1 MPLTVRDLI
10 DDPDLGLEQVVECDL
25 DRRVRWVHTTELAD
39 PSRYLQGDEV
49 ILTTGVWIAAGT
61 RPVEF
66 VRPLVRAGI
75 AALGYG
81 LPAPDAAVPPG
92 LVAACRRHAL
102 TLFRVPFELPFIA
115 ISEAFVERLA
125 SDRQEA
131 LEASV
136 RRNAAFVRAAEHG
149 EGLDGLLRVLS
160 RTHSLRSWVI
170 GPSRRVLA
178 RCGCDP
184 TADQVEAVAT
194 EAARL
199 QADYPAFVPGWLIFP
214 IVTVGPTELHL
225 LGEVRSIIGG
235 ARLVF
240 DSIRVTRLAL
250 SAENRQWAR
259 DFIAGPRPDTL
270 GVADANDPR
279 PTAGRR

>member
-66 VRPLVRAGI
+66 VRPLVGAGI

-81 LPAPDAAVPPG
+81 LPAPGATVPPG
-92 LVAACRRHAL
+92 LVAACRRYAL

-125 SDRQEA
+125 SDRQEV

-160 RTHSLRSWVI
+160 RTHALRSWVI

-184 TADQVEAVAT
+184 AADQVE
-194 EAARL
+194 
-199 QADYPAFVPGWLIFP
+199 D
-214 IVTVGPTELHL
+214 
-225 LGEVRSIIGG
+225 GG
-235 ARLVF
+235 
-240 DSIRVTRLAL
+240 
-250 SAENRQWAR
+250 Q
-259 DFIAGPRPDTL
+259 
-270 GVADANDPR
+270 
-279 PTAGRR
+279 